1 MKPPTRCCEIPTL
14 RCIGCLVD
22 AEAHPVSRLRLSEAK
37 DRLGGRLKL
46 LFDIGVL
53 YVIYGEAARRIG
65 QYVEMQPKG
74 ENFGGGM

>member
-1 MKPPTRCCEIPTL
+1 MPTL

-46 LFDIGVL
+46 LCDIGVL
-53 YVIYGEAARRIG
+53 YVMDGETTRRVR
-65 QYVEMQPKG
+65 QYVEMQSKR
-74 ENFGGGM
+74 ENFGGCV